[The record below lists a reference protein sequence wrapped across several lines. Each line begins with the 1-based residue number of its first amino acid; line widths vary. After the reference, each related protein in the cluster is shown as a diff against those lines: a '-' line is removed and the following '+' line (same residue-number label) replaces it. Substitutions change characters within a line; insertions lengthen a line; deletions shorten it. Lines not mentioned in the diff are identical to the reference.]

1 MAKPVK
7 GAKKDKASKRDYK
20 QAPKKEGKA
29 ISKKDSNREVIYG
42 KNTVNEVLE

>member
-20 QAPKKEGKA
+20 QAPKKKEKLFLKKIA
-29 ISKKDSNREVIYG
+29 IVKLFTEKIR
-42 KNTVNEVLE
+42 